1 METSRVVSWLLDR
14 PLALFGVTLLLLW
27 AATGTGVWFRIR
39 RRPLASDEREEFD
52 LVRTAMLTLL
62 GLLVGFAISMAVSR
76 YDLRKTY
83 EEAEANAIGTEFV
96 RLDLMPEASAARA
109 RALLRTYVK
118 ERVEFYS
125 NPGPGREP
133 KSDAETARTQAALW
147 SSVLAEAKANPTPVM
162 ALAVAGMNDVLNS
175 QGYTLAA
182 WRNRLPIEVWTLLIL
197 VAAVCS
203 FLIGFGAERLSPATQ
218 AILPLTVALAFV
230 LIADVEGPR
239 NGLVR
244 VHPINL
250 IDAAEAIRDK

>member
-1 METSRVVSWLLDR
+1 LSSDDR
-14 PLALFGVTLLLLW
+14 A
-27 AATGTGVWFRIR
+27 
-39 RRPLASDEREEFD
+39 EFD

-96 RLDLMPEASAARA
+96 RLDLLPETSAAKA
-109 RALLRTYVK
+109 RALLRAYAK

-133 KSDAETARTQAALW
+133 VGDAEAARTQAALW
-147 SSVLAEAKANPTPVM
+147 SSVLTEAKANPTPLM

-197 VAAVCS
+197 VAAICS
-203 FLIGFGAERLSPATQ
+203 FLVGFGAERLSLAAQ
-218 AILPLTVALAFV
+218 GILPLTVALAFV

-244 VHPINL
+244 VQPVNL
-250 IDAAEAIRDK
+250 IDAAEAIGDK